1 MVMNDAAVSDM
12 APHER
17 ASGSRGGV
25 LVLGLGNVLLVDD
38 GTGAATLDRLE
49 RDYRIPPEVRL
60 VEGGTLGLSLL
71 DEIAE
76 ARHVILVDA
85 VATDAPAGTLVRLDG
100 AAVIDAV
107 RDRLSVHQVGVAD
120 LLNAARLIGR
130 YPASVVLL
138 GLVPGTIG
146 LGVGRTRVV
155 DAAIEVLVS
164 AILRE
169 VQTLGYELVLR
180 PQDAASD
187 RPIHALTRHFGM

>member
-1 MVMNDAAVSDM
+1 MSDTPAHGTTGVVS
-12 APHER
+12 
-17 ASGSRGGV
+17 GGV
-25 LVLGLGNVLLVDD
+25 LVLGLGNVLLADD
-38 GTGAATLDRLE
+38 GVGAAVLDRLE
-49 RDYRIPPEVRL
+49 RDYHIPTEVRL

-85 VATDAPAGTLVRLDG
+85 VATDAPPGSLVRLDG
-100 AAVIDAV
+100 ADVIDAV

-138 GLVPGTIG
+138 GLVPGRIG
-146 LGVGRTRVV
+146 LGVGRTREV
-155 DAAIEVLVS
+155 DAAIDALVS

-169 VQTLGYELVLR
+169 VETLGYQLVLR
-180 PQDAASD
+180 PQGCGGD

>member
-1 MVMNDAAVSDM
+1 MAASDAPA
-12 APHER
+12 HE
-17 ASGSRGGV
+17 SGAAGRGGV
-25 LVLGLGNVLLVDD
+25 LVLGLGNVLLGDD
-38 GTGAATLDRLE
+38 GIGAAALDRLE

-76 ARHVILVDA
+76 AQHAVLVDA
-85 VATDAPAGTLVRLDG
+85 VAVDAPPGTLVRLDG

-120 LLNAARLIGR
+120 LLDAARLIGR
-130 YPASVVLL
+130 YPSSVVLL
-138 GLVPGTIG
+138 GLVPGLIG

-155 DAAIEVLVS
+155 DEALEALIP

-169 VQTLGYELVLR
+169 IQTLGYELIPR
-180 PQDAASD
+180 PQECAGD